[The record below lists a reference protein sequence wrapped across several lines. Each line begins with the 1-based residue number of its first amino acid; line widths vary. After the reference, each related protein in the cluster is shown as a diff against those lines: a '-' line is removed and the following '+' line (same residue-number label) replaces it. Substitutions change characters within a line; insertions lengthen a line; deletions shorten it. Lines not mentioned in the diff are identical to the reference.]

1 LSDSANARHRAPS
14 RAATPLTQLTDA
26 VTEQLGDAGRT
37 GAIVAISTG
46 LLAAM
51 SFPAQASGRQSTA
64 PPANTSAAPAAA
76 AAPAY
81 SALTGNRL
89 TVGPGSLTVGSA
101 ALSAPA
107 AAVVSFETG
116 SFTAVPKP
124 AAPRPTATP
133 DRSPAVTVTSRTAE
147 SRQASEDE
155 PSSTAT
161 GGTAA
166 RGSSVLSIAARY
178 VGTPYVYGGT
188 TPQGFDCSGYTR
200 YVYAQFGISLPRTAN
215 AQMLATKRVSRSEAK
230 PGDLVFFVSGG
241 RAYHNGIYAGNGM
254 MYDSPRSGKSVS
266 KRKIWDAAVVFGR
279 VRG

>member
-14 RAATPLTQLTDA
+14 RAVTPLTQLTDV
-26 VTEQLGDAGRT
+26 VTGQLGDAGRT

-46 LLAAM
+46 LLAAT
-51 SFPAQASGRQSTA
+51 SFPAQALSRQSTA
-64 PPANTSAAPAAA
+64 PSTTTSAAPAVAA
-76 AAPAY
+76 PPAY
-81 SALTGNRL
+81 SALTVNGL
-89 TVGPGSLTVGSA
+89 AVSPGSRSA
-101 ALSAPA
+101 GGAAFSAPA

-133 DRSPAVTVTSRTAE
+133 DRSSAVTVTSRTAE
-147 SRQASEDE
+147 SREASGGDA
-155 PSSTAT
+155 PSSAT
-161 GGTAA
+161 GGTSA

-188 TPQGFDCSGYTR
+188 TPRGFDCSGYTR
-200 YVYAQFGISLPRTAN
+200 YVYARLGISLPRTAN
-215 AQMLATKRVSRSEAK
+215 QQMLATERVSRSEAK

-254 MYDSPRSGKSVS
+254 LYDSPRSGKSVS
-266 KRKIWDAAVVFGR
+266 KRAIWDATIVFGR
-279 VRG
+279 VTG

>member
-1 LSDSANARHRAPS
+1 V
-14 RAATPLTQLTDA
+14 TPLTQLTDA
-26 VTEQLGDAGRT
+26 VTDQLGDAGRT

-51 SFPAQASGRQSTA
+51 SFPAQAAGRQSTA
-64 PPANTSAAPAAA
+64 PSTTTSAAPAVA

-81 SALTGNRL
+81 SALTANRL
-89 TVGPGSLTVGSA
+89 TVGPGSLTAGSA

-116 SFTAVPKP
+116 SFTAVPKA

-133 DRSPAVTVTSRTAE
+133 DRSPAVTVTARTAE
-147 SRQASEDE
+147 SREASDDDT
-155 PSSTAT
+155 SSTAT
-161 GGTAA
+161 GGTSA
-166 RGSSVLSIAARY
+166 RGSSVLSVAARY

-188 TPQGFDCSGYTR
+188 TPRGFDCSGYTR
-200 YVYAQFGISLPRTAN
+200 YVYGQLGISLPRTAN
-215 AQMLATKRVSRSEAK
+215 AQMLATTRVSRSAAR

-241 RAYHNGIYAGNGM
+241 RAYHNGIYAGDGM

-266 KRKIWDAAVVFGR
+266 KRAIWDATIVFGR
-279 VRG
+279 VTG